1 MCEKFFCYRFSDLAE
16 YHMPCADL
24 KTIPLPVLCVCALFD
39 VSYCRELV
47 ERAWVDM
54 QRFKEQKDK
63 DLQEALINYAV
74 MQISMCKK
82 VQNSTS
88 AI

>member
-1 MCEKFFCYRFSDLAE
+1 MY
-16 YHMPCADL
+16 
-24 KTIPLPVLCVCALFD
+24 
-39 VSYCRELV
+39 YCREHV

-63 DLQEALINYAV
+63 DLREALINYAV

-82 VQNSTS
+82 VQHISYVKGTGQL
-88 AI
+88 